1 MDIFCE
7 YMVKHE
13 KGTKEILKTVGI
25 VTAALLL
32 TFAFLL
38 FGMYMMGIAP
48 LLTAGAWYGAYWL
61 ITRMNIEYEYIVT
74 STVLDIDK
82 IMARRSRK
90 RILSIDLKEIS
101 ECRHAGNMP
110 QQEGIKVIDA
120 TPKGI
125 EDGVYAIDFDKNGMK
140 NRLLIKPNK
149 KMLNQMK
156 KASPSLVTLRPEDY
170 EG

>member
-13 KGTKEILKTVGI
+13 KGTKEIFKTVGI
-25 VTAALLL
+25 IAAALCLSVL
-32 TFAFLL
+32 FLV
-38 FGMYMMGIAP
+38 FGVYLIGLAP
-48 LLTAGAWYGAYWL
+48 LFIAGALYGAYWL
-61 ITRMNIEYEYIVT
+61 ISRMNIEYEYILT

-101 ECRHAGNMP
+101 VCESAGNMEK
-110 QQEGIKVIDA
+110 QEGIKLIDA

-125 EDGVYAIDFDKNGMK
+125 EDGVYGIDFEKNGMK
-140 NRLLIKPNK
+140 NRLLFKPNK
-149 KMLNQMK
+149 KMLNQIK
-156 KASPSLVTLRPEDY
+156 KASPSLVKLRLEDV
-170 EG
+170 ER

>member
-7 YMVKHE
+7 YMVKRE

-25 VTAALLL
+25 VIAALLL
-32 TFAFLL
+32 SFVFLL
-38 FGMYMMGIAP
+38 FGMYLIGLAP
-48 LLTAGAWYGAYWL
+48 LLIAGVWYGAYWL

-74 STVLDIDK
+74 STILDIDK
-82 IMARRSRK
+82 IMARSSRK

-101 ECRHAGNMP
+101 ECRYAENVQG
-110 QQEGIKVIDA
+110 QEGIKVIDA

-125 EDGVYAIDFDKNGMK
+125 EDGVYCIDFEKNGMK
-140 NRLLIKPNK
+140 NRLLIKPNR

-156 KASPSLVTLRPEDY
+156 KASPSLVTLRPEDC
-170 EG
+170 ER